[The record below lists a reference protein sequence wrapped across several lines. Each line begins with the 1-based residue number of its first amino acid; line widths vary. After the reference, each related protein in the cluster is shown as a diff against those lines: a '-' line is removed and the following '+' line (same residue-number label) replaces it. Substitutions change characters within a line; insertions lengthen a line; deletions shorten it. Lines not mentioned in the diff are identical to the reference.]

1 MSKYKRENN
10 GLQMNY
16 FKDSSLSLLV
26 CKLLWSYLSV
36 VLPRW
41 SWNLQPIIIFLKYQ
55 TKVEDKSRAPNQT
68 VLYRVTSKNKKNL
81 GQISGK
87 TSAGNVPE
95 NVFEML
101 WIFYY
106 GNYLWMHA
114 CVTCGCDKD
123 WVTVCCCVVF
133 DHVYVRWYFS
143 RLWLW

>member
-101 WIFYY
+101 
-106 GNYLWMHA
+106 
-114 CVTCGCDKD
+114 
-123 WVTVCCCVVF
+123 
-133 DHVYVRWYFS
+133 
-143 RLWLW
+143 